1 MYEYFDAVEQ
11 FENSHFPNE
20 KHGYEYVKRQAMYP
34 FMVKHLGLD
43 SMGVLDPETGKYDES
58 QNTIEEVDTM
68 RTFKV
73 LADMPKGTLE
83 PGSII
88 SLR

>member
-1 MYEYFDAVEQ
+1 
-11 FENSHFPNE
+11 
-20 KHGYEYVKRQAMYP
+20 MYP

-43 SMGVLDPETGKYDES
+43 TMGVLDPETGKYDES

-73 LADMPKGTLE
+73 LADMPMGTLE